1 MYRHLVR
8 PLLWMLD
15 PERAHA
21 LASLAMRLPLVWK
34 APGVFARLDDPRLTA
49 DIAGLTMPSPIGLAA
64 GFDKNCVNLGALLDL
79 GFGFVAGGTITL
91 AERSGNPKP
100 RVIRLTDQ
108 RALVNSLGFPGDGLG
123 RTVHRVKRHSG
134 RMRRVFASISGSIED
149 EVVACYA
156 RLEPHAA
163 AIELNISSP
172 NTAGLRVFHDPA
184 RLRPLI
190 EQILD
195 ARRTESRLIVK
206 LPPWTQAE
214 DRRNALQL
222 AETAVSAGAD
232 ALIVANTLPVE
243 HSGLAVGSGGLSGAP
258 LIDSTERMTAEVS
271 AAVGKESAV
280 IACGGVFTPEDVWRL
295 IACGASA
302 VQLYTAFIYEG
313 PLLPVRLN
321 RGLIS
326 LMEKAGVRSIDEVG
340 GLPP

>member
-8 PLLWMLD
+8 PLLWTLD

-21 LASLAMRLPLVWK
+21 AASLAMRVPTVWK

-79 GFGFVAGGTITL
+79 GFGFVTGGTITL
-91 AERSGNPKP
+91 AERTGNPKP
-100 RVIRLTDQ
+100 RVVRLTEK
-108 RALVNSLGFPGDGLG
+108 RALVNSLGFPGDGLA
-123 RTVHRVKRHSG
+123 RAVPRVKRHSG

-149 EVVACYA
+149 EVVACYKV
-156 RLEPHAA
+156 LEPLTA

-190 EQILD
+190 EQILE
-195 ARRTESRLIVK
+195 ARRTRSRLAVK
-206 LPPWTQAE
+206 LPPWTQAD

-258 LIDSTERMTAEVS
+258 LIENTERMTAEVS
-271 AAVGKESAV
+271 AAVGKDAAV

-295 IACGASA
+295 LACGASA
-302 VQLYTAFIYEG
+302 IQLYTAFIYEG

-326 LMEKAGVRSIDEVG
+326 LMEKAGVRSLDEISG
-340 GLPP
+340 QPF

>member
-1 MYRHLVR
+1 MYRYLVR
-8 PLLWMLD
+8 PLLWTLE
-15 PERAHA
+15 PERAHTV
-21 LASLAMRLPLVWK
+21 ASLAMRIPAVWK

-79 GFGFVAGGTITL
+79 GFGFVTGGTVTL
-91 AERSGNPKP
+91 AARTGNQKP
-100 RVIRLTDQ
+100 RVLRLTDQ
-108 RALVNSLGFPGDGLG
+108 RALVNSLGFPGDGLAQAV
-123 RTVHRVKRHSG
+123 RRVKRHSG
-134 RMRRVFASISGSIED
+134 RMKRVFASISGAIED
-149 EVVACYA
+149 EIVECYKQ
-156 RLEPHAA
+156 LEPNCA

-195 ARRTESRLIVK
+195 ARQTESRLMVK

-214 DRRNALQL
+214 DRRDALQL
-222 AETAVSAGAD
+222 AETAVSAGAHG
-232 ALIVANTLPVE
+232 LVVANTLPVE
-243 HSGLAVGSGGLSGAP
+243 HTGLAVGAGGLSGAP
-258 LIDSTERMTAEVS
+258 LIDNTERMTAEVS
-271 AAVGKESAV
+271 AAIGKEAAV
-280 IACGGVFTPEDVWRL
+280 IACGGAATPEDVWRL
-295 IACGASA
+295 ISRGASA

-326 LMEKAGVRSIDEVG
+326 LMERSGLRSIDEIAG
-340 GLPP
+340 QPL